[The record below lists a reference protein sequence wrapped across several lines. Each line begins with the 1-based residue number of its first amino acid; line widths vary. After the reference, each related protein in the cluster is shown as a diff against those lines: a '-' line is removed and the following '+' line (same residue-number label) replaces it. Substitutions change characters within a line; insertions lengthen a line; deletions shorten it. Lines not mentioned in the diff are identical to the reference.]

1 MEMKLFQYR
10 EQKATKKKKN
20 PNMRDGVLAVVV
32 LLMTFLYGFGLWN
45 SRTSN
50 QLDKSSLLSILW

>member
-10 EQKATKKKKN
+10 EKKATKKKKN

-32 LLMTFLYGFGLWN
+32 LLMMVPMASGCGTQEHLIN
-45 SRTSN
+45 
-50 QLDKSSLLSILW
+50 

>member
-10 EQKATKKKKN
+10 EQKATKKKN

-32 LLMTFLYGFGLWN
+32 LLMTVPIWLRVVELKN
-45 SRTSN
+45 
-50 QLDKSSLLSILW
+50 I

>member
-32 LLMTFLYGFGLWN
+32 LLMTVPIWLRVVELKN
-45 SRTSN
+45 
-50 QLDKSSLLSILW
+50 I

>member
-10 EQKATKKKKN
+10 EQKATKKKN

-32 LLMTFLYGFGLWN
+32 LLMMVPMASGCGTQEHLIN
-45 SRTSN
+45 
-50 QLDKSSLLSILW
+50 

>member
-10 EQKATKKKKN
+10 DKKATKKKKKN

-32 LLMTFLYGFGLWN
+32 LLMTVPIWLRVVELKN
-45 SRTSN
+45 
-50 QLDKSSLLSILW
+50 I